1 MKGRSLL
8 LSAILFLVA
17 GLILILTYRT
27 TKTDGVVI
35 VGGIMFIV
43 SGLLNIFAYM
53 ADGPGKRNRGS
64 HKRRAQASQP
74 FEPQFSRDMD

>member
-53 ADGPGKRNRGS
+53 ADRPGKKKSR
-64 HKRRAQASQP
+64 QP
-74 FEPQFSRDMD
+74 